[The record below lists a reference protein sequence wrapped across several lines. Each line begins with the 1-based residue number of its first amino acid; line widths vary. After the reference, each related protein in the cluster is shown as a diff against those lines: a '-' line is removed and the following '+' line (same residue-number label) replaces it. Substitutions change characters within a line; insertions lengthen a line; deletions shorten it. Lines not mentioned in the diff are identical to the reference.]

1 MRRRE
6 LIALLGSVA
15 ALSLA
20 ARAQQPGKVYSIGF
34 LTAGASA
41 AGTPALPA
49 FVEALQELGWIEG
62 KNIIFEYRYG
72 ENRLERL
79 PNLAAELARLR
90 VDVIVAAGTLAPLAA
105 KHATT
110 AIPIVMTSAGD
121 PLGSGLVASLARPG
135 GNVTG
140 LSLMVPDLA
149 GKRLQLLKDL
159 LPRLSRVAVLWD
171 AGNPYPAQVFKEA
184 ESAAQMLG
192 LEVQSL
198 EVREPD
204 DFNSVFGAA
213 RSKNPDALV
222 TVEDPL
228 TVGHRKQ
235 IVAFAARNQ
244 LPAIYGLR
252 EFVEVGGLM
261 AYGASISDL
270 YRRAA
275 VYVDKI
281 LKGARPADLPVEQ
294 PTKFEFVINLRTAHT
309 LGLTIPPAIL
319 ARADEVIE

>member
-171 AGNPYPAQVFKEA
+171 AANPYPAQVFKEA

-235 IVAFAARNQ
+235 IVDFAARNQ

-319 ARADEVIE
+319 ARADKVIE

>member
-1 MRRRE
+1 MRRRQFIGA
-6 LIALLGSVA
+6 LGIAATLAIA
-15 ALSLA
+15 AS
-20 ARAQQPGKVYSIGF
+20 AQQRAKPYIVAF

-49 FVEALQELGWIEG
+49 FVEAFRQLGWVEG
-62 KNIIFEYRYG
+62 RNIIFEYRYA
-72 ENRLERL
+72 ENRVDRL
-79 PNLAAELARLR
+79 PDLAAELARLK

-105 KHATT
+105 KRATT
-110 AIPIVMTSAGD
+110 TIPIVMTSAGD

-149 GKRLQLLKDL
+149 GKRLEMLKDL
-159 LPRLSRVAVLWD
+159 LPRMTRVAVLWD
-171 AGNPYPAQVFKEA
+171 AANPYPAQVFKETQ
-184 ESAAQMLG
+184 AAARILG

-198 EVREPD
+198 EVRGPD
-204 DFNSVFGAA
+204 DFDGVFAA
-213 RSKNPDALV
+213 LRTKNPDALV

-228 TVGHRKQ
+228 TVAHRKQ
-235 IVAFAARNQ
+235 IADFAAENR
-244 LPAIYGLR
+244 LPAIHGLR
-252 EFVEVGGLM
+252 EFVEAGGLI

-275 VYVDKI
+275 AYVDKI
-281 LKGARPADLPVEQ
+281 LRGTSPADLPVEQ
-294 PTKFEFVINLRTAHT
+294 PTKFELVINMKTAET
-309 LGLTIPPAIL
+309 LGLPVPPSIL